1 MATLRS
7 VFRSTV
13 LAAATAAGALAAA
26 APAAADEAAVPL
38 ADGSGLRAPGEA
50 PWPRWQ
56 GRLGLSTT
64 LPTTGPSVVPTLPR
78 LGGEIGLLPRQSLS
92 LLGDYYFVQQGS
104 LDTRSGYGGGF
115 RATGGLL
122 LGNRATPWSSVLP
135 SGGPA
140 ALGSGFSIER
150 RQLLDAGLSSDGVD
164 LGGVP
169 YLGVGYT
176 GLRSLRATGGGWAFS
191 ADVGVM
197 ALQPNS
203 AFRLGQQ
210 AISDTLRELQ
220 FSPLLQVGVSYSF

>member
-13 LAAATAAGALAAA
+13 LAAATAAGTLAA
-26 APAAADEAAVPL
+26 APAAADEAAAPQ
-38 ADGSGLRAPGEA
+38 ADGSGLRAPGDA

-56 GRLGLSTT
+56 GRLGLATT
-64 LPTTGPSVVPTLPR
+64 LPTAGPSTVPALPR
-78 LGGEIGLLPRQSLS
+78 LGRDVGTLAPQSLS

-104 LDTRSGYGGGF
+104 LDARSGYGGGF

-122 LGNRATPWSSVLP
+122 LGHRATAWSPVLP

-150 RQLLDAGLSSDGVD
+150 RPLYDTGLGSDGGDV
-164 LGGVP
+164 GGVP